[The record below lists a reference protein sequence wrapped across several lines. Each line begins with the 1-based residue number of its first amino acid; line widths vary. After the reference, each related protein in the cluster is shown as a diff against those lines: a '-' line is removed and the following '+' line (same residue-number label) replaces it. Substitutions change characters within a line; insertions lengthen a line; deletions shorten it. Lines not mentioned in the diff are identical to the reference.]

1 MLTLQVG
8 QGTLGSLAHK
18 VAAKG
23 AGTLAG
29 AKEEAIV
36 SLESP

>member
-8 QGTLGSLAHK
+8 QGTLGSLAHE
-18 VAAKG
+18 VAAEG

-29 AKEEAIV
+29 AEEGGRL
-36 SLESP
+36 S